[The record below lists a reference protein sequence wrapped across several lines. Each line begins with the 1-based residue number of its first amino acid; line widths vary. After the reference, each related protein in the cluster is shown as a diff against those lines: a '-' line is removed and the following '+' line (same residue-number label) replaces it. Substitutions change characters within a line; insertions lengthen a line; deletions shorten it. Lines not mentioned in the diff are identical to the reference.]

1 MLCIIAAYAVMH
13 RRVTVRLYDSVLDFI
28 CKAASNVGPYGLF
41 WQPALVCY
49 SSILYICLLIGQI
62 KMFACFQ
69 YVNQRFIKHYGTTE
83 QHLYETV
90 STVQLQF
97 QQHMSLP
104 VLKLFT
110 PSINRLNSDGIITYS
125 GQVIK
130 IILF

>member
-1 MLCIIAAYAVMH
+1 ML
-13 RRVTVRLYDSVLDFI
+13 
-28 CKAASNVGPYGLF
+28 
-41 WQPALVCY
+41 
-49 SSILYICLLIGQI
+49 
-62 KMFACFQ
+62 ACFQ